1 MKQQDPRRYIF
12 VAELDTQQDL
22 RLLMDD
28 HVFKTLLK
36 GMEHLAAGE
45 VVEAN
50 YFEIGHFRRWTSHW
64 LNDRNRLYIGASSG

>member
-1 MKQQDPRRYIF
+1 MKQQDPRRYMF

-22 RLLMDD
+22 RLLMND

-36 GMEHLAAGE
+36 DMEHLAAGE

-50 YFEIGHFRRWTSHW
+50 YFENGRFRRLTSHR
-64 LNDRNRLYIGASSG
+64 LNDRNRLYMRC